1 MSAVAESR
9 IRVCSVQ
16 DLVAGSGVAALV
28 GGVQIAI
35 FYLPQLDPPI
45 YAIGNF
51 DPFSKANVLARGLL
65 GDIDGVLVL
74 ASPIYKQHFE
84 LATGRCLDDESV
96 AVPSY
101 RVHISGS
108 DVWLQD

>member
-1 MSAVAESR
+1 MSTVAASR
-9 IRVCSVQ
+9 VRVCSVQ

-28 GGVQIAI
+28 GGVQVAI

-65 GDIDGVLVL
+65 GDIDGVLVV

-84 LATGRCLDDESV
+84 LVTGRCLDDESV

-101 RVHISGS
+101 AVHISGT
-108 DVWLQD
+108 DVWLHD

>member
-1 MSAVAESR
+1 MSAVAASR
-9 IRVCSVQ
+9 VRVCGVQ

-45 YAIGNF
+45 YAISNF

-65 GDIDGVLVL
+65 GDVDGIPVV

-84 LATGRCLDDESV
+84 LATGCCLDDESV
-96 AVPSY
+96 TVGSY
-101 RVHISGS
+101 PVRITNSE
-108 DVWLQD
+108 VWLYD

>member
-35 FYLPQLDPPI
+35 FYL
-45 YAIGNF
+45 
-51 DPFSKANVLARGLL
+51 SKANVLARGLL
-65 GDIDGVLVL
+65 GDIDGVLVV

-101 RVHISGS
+101 RVYISGS